1 MAFSQPPETSED
13 IPIEHSGSTA
23 TELTEPGEVTAELPR
38 AGRQWANDLYLVAL
52 MVAVFIVDQVSKQ
65 LIRDNIAEGS
75 SVPSEGFFRFTHV
88 SNSGSAFGFFPSQTA
103 TLALASL
110 VGIAILII
118 FYRRQAFHSR
128 WLHTSLGMQLGGA
141 AGNLAD
147 RITMGSVTDFVDI
160 GRWPIFN
167 MADASIVTGL
177 GILGW
182 VLWFRTSE
190 SGTHQES
197 PDAGDESKEEEA
209 PQETAEPDEVEET
222 HLSLVCETTDERLD
236 SFIAS
241 VRSELSRSHVQR
253 LVREERVLVNGAIA
267 KVSLRLQPGDRVEL
281 FLPPPEPSHPVP
293 EDIAVT
299 ILYSDD
305 NVLVIDKPPGLSVH
319 PAPGHPGGTLV
330 NALLAHYPDIQ
341 EIGDRLRPGIVHR
354 LDADT
359 SGVIV
364 VARTE
369 RAYHDLSEQFKEH
382 STTKVYQ
389 ALVLGHP
396 EPPEGIIEAPIARD
410 TRNRKRMA
418 IVEEGRQATTQYRT
432 LERYDGYTLLEIMPR
447 TGRTHQV
454 RVHLSSIGY
463 PVAGDRLYGGRTA
476 LLQRQFLHAAKLGV
490 RLPSS
495 GEYTEFVSPLPS
507 DLAETLAGLTPHTD

>member
-1 MAFSQPPETSED
+1 MAYPQPPETSEE
-13 IPIEHSGSTA
+13 IPVEDPGPTTTA
-23 TELTEPGEVTAELPR
+23 PVEPDEATAESPS
-38 AGRQWANDLYLVAL
+38 AARQWANDLNLVAV
-52 MVAVFIVDQVSKQ
+52 MVTIFIVDQISKQ
-65 LIRDNIAEGS
+65 LVRDNIAEGS

-118 FYRRQAFHSR
+118 FYRRQAFHNR
-128 WLHTSLGMQLGGA
+128 WLHTSLGLQLGGA

-147 RITMGSVTDFVDI
+147 RITLGSVTDFVDI
-160 GRWPIFN
+160 GRWPVFN
-167 MADASIVTGL
+167 VADASIVVGL
-177 GILGW
+177 GVLGW
-182 VLWFRTSE
+182 VLWLRPSE
-190 SGTHQES
+190 SGTHE
-197 PDAGDESKEEEA
+197 ESKEEEA
-209 PQETAEPDEVEET
+209 PQETAALDAVEEI
-222 HLSLVCETTDERLD
+222 HLSLVCETSDERLD

-241 VRSELSRSHVQR
+241 VRPELSRSQVQR
-253 LVREERVLVNGAIA
+253 LVRMDRVLVNGTIA
-267 KVSLRLQPGDRVEL
+267 KASLRLQPSDQVDL

-293 EDIAVT
+293 EAIPVT

-305 NVLVIDKPPGLSVH
+305 DILVIDKPPGLSVH
-319 PAPGHPGGTLV
+319 PAPGHPRGTLV
-330 NALLAHYPDIQ
+330 NALLDHYPDLQ
-341 EIGDRLRPGIVHR
+341 EIGDQLRPGIVHR

-369 RAYHDLSEQFKEH
+369 RAYRDLSAQFKEH

-389 ALVLGHP
+389 ALVLGHA
-396 EPPEGIIEAPIARD
+396 EPAEGIIEAPLARD

-418 IVEEGRQATTQYRT
+418 ITEEGRQATTRYRT
-432 LERYDGYTLLEIMPR
+432 LEHYDGYTLLEVVPR

-476 LLQRQFLHAAKLGV
+476 LLQRQFLHATKLGV

-495 GEYTEFVSPLPS
+495 GAYTEFASPLPT
-507 DLAETLAGLTPHTD
+507 DLEQALASLTPYTD

>member
-1 MAFSQPPETSED
+1 MAFLQPPEPPED
-13 IPIEHSGSTA
+13 IPIEAPGSTA
-23 TELTEPGEVTAELPR
+23 TQHVEPDEATAESPR
-38 AGRQWANDLYLVAL
+38 AVRQWANDFYLVAV

-65 LIRDNIAEGS
+65 LVRDNIAEGS
-75 SVPSEGFFRFTHV
+75 SVPSDGFFRLTHV
-88 SNSGSAFGFFPSQTA
+88 SNTGSAFGFFPSQTA
-103 TLALASL
+103 ILALASL
-110 VGIAILII
+110 VGIVILII
-118 FYRRQAFHSR
+118 FYRRQGIPSR
-128 WLHTSLGMQLGGA
+128 WLHTSLGPQLGGA

-160 GRWPIFN
+160 GRWPVFN
-167 MADASIVTGL
+167 VADASIVVGL
-177 GILGW
+177 GVLGW
-182 VLWFRTSE
+182 VLWFRTRE
-190 SGTHQES
+190 PGTEQES
-197 PDAGDESKEEEA
+197 QESKEEET
-209 PQETAEPDEVEET
+209 PQETAAQDEVEET
-222 HLSLVCETTDERLD
+222 RLSLVCETSDERLD
-236 SFIAS
+236 SFIAG
-241 VRSELSRSHVQR
+241 VRPEFSRSQVQR
-253 LVREERVLVNGAIA
+253 LVRGDRVLVNGVIA
-267 KVSLRLQPGDRVEL
+267 KASLRLQPGDKVEL

-299 ILYSDD
+299 ILYRDD
-305 NVLVIDKPPGLSVH
+305 DILVIDKPPGLSVH

-330 NALLAHYPDIQ
+330 NALLARYPDLQ
-341 EIGDRLRPGIVHR
+341 EIGDQLRPGIVHR

-369 RAYHDLSEQFKEH
+369 RAYRDLSGQFKEH
-382 STTKVYQ
+382 SPTKVYQ

-396 EPPEGIIEAPIARD
+396 EPPEGIIEAPLARD

-418 IVEEGRQATTQYRT
+418 IAEEGRQATTRYRT
-432 LERYDGYTLLEIMPR
+432 MERYDGYTLLEVAPQ
-447 TGRTHQV
+447 TGRTHQI

-495 GEYTEFVSPLPS
+495 GEYAEFVSPLPP
-507 DLAETLAGLTPHTD
+507 DLAETLASLAPYTS

>member
-23 TELTEPGEVTAELPR
+23 TELTEPSEVMATSPR
-38 AGRQWANDLYLVAL
+38 AVRQWANDLYLVAL

-65 LIRDNIAEGS
+65 LVRDNIAEGS

-128 WLHTSLGMQLGGA
+128 WLHTSLGLQLGGA

-147 RITMGSVTDFVDI
+147 RITLGSVTDFVDI
-160 GRWPIFN
+160 GRWPVFN
-167 MADASIVTGL
+167 MADAWIVTGL

-182 VLWFRTSE
+182 VLWFRTTKPNADPNADE
-190 SGTHQES
+190 
-197 PDAGDESKEEEA
+197 ESKEDDA
-209 PQETAEPDEVEET
+209 PQEPAEPDEVEET
-222 HLSLVCETTDERLD
+222 HLSLVCETSEERLD
-236 SFIAS
+236 SFIAR
-241 VRSELSRSHVQR
+241 VRPELSRSHVQR
-253 LVREERVLVNGAIA
+253 LVRAESVLVNGAIA
-267 KVSLRLQPGDRVEL
+267 KVSLRLQPGDQVEL

-293 EDIAVT
+293 EEIAVT
-299 ILYSDD
+299 ILYRDD
-305 NVLVIDKPPGLSVH
+305 DVLVIDKPPGLSVH

-369 RAYHDLSEQFKEH
+369 RAYLDLSEQFKEH

-389 ALVLGHP
+389 ALVLGRP

-432 LERYDGYTLLEIMPR
+432 LERYDGYTLLEVMPR

-495 GEYTEFVSPLPS
+495 GEYAEFVSPLPP
-507 DLAETLAGLTPHTD
+507 DLAEALDGLTPHTD